1 MDTSR
6 RGRCDMESPVAI
18 AHHGDARATRRSIL
32 KYGTN
37 GSVASAL
44 PPRSHD
50 ERTHRHLARDAEQRR
65 LTRCGSAAGMLGSTL

>member
-1 MDTSR
+1 MDTW
-6 RGRCDMESPVAI
+6 RGRCDMESPSSI
-18 AHHGDARATRRSIL
+18 MGCTRRSIL